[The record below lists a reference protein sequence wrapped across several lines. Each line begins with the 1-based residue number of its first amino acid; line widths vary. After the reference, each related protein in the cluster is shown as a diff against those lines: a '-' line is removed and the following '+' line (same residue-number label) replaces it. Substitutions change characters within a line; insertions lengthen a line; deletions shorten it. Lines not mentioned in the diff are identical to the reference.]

1 MDDCDN
7 FIPDADYLDYFKEQ
21 IEVCNEKIQRF
32 KNNKQLKENI
42 EYNKSLYVKVVNK
55 IEKTLEKNKERV
67 G

>member
-1 MDDCDN
+1 ME
-7 FIPDADYLDYFKEQ
+7 LQ
-21 IEVCNEKIQRF
+21 EKMYNLSERI
-32 KNNKQLKENI
+32 KQLKENI